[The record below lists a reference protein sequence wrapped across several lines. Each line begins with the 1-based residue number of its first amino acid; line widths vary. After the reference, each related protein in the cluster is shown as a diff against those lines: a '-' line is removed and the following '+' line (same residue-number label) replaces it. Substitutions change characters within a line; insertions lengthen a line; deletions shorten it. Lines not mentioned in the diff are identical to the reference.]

1 MTTASTVGFR
11 ADPYCWALS
20 SFLWSCWSPS
30 RPPRN
35 WVSSARC
42 SEGFASDFIV
52 ATMAATIIIAP
63 GDISRVIADA
73 CASRAVI
80 ATAAVVV
87 VEAAA
92 VAAVRAAADSSA
104 KAGFSGGRVA
114 A

>member
-1 MTTASTVGFR
+1 
-11 ADPYCWALS
+11 
-20 SFLWSCWSPS
+20 
-30 RPPRN
+30 
-35 WVSSARC
+35 
-42 SEGFASDFIV
+42 
-52 ATMAATIIIAP
+52 MAATIIIAP

-80 ATAAVVV
+80 ATAAAVV
-87 VEAAA
+87 VEAAVA

>member
-20 SFLWSCWSPS
+20 SFLWSCWSLS

-42 SEGFASDFIV
+42 SEGFASDFVI

-80 ATAAVVV
+80 ATAAAVV
-87 VEAAA
+87 VEAA

>member
-52 ATMAATIIIAP
+52 DIMAAIIIIGP
-63 GDISRVIADA
+63 SDISRVIADA
-73 CASRAVI
+73 YASRAVI
-80 ATAAVVV
+80 ATAAVAAVV
-87 VEAAA
+87 VAAA
-92 VAAVRAAADSSA
+92 EAVGEWA
-104 KAGFSGGRVA
+104 KPIFDRRRNALSIA
-114 A
+114 T